1 VLFDAQHWDSA
12 FTTAYDAYRMAAEA
26 VILSLGYRVRAVPG
40 AHSITFDIAHTAVS
54 NPGAPFTPSAADRF
68 RTGRHEAEYFDPDR
82 PVDKTEAD
90 AHWAL
95 DRAVAA
101 IDAVRSALR

>member
-1 VLFDAQHWDSA
+1 MSGSGD
-12 FTTAYDAYRMAAEA
+12 
-26 VILSLGYRVRAVPG
+26 
-40 AHSITFDIAHTAVS
+40 
-54 NPGAPFTPSAADRF
+54 PFTRSLADRF

-95 DRAVAA
+95 DRAR
-101 IDAVRSALR
+101 DAVSSALA